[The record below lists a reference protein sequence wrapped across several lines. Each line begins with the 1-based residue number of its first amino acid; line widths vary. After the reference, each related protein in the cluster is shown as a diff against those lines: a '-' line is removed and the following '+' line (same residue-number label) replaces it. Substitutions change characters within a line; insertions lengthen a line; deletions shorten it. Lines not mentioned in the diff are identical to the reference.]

1 VGGEDGGLVRVTKF
15 THSCL
20 RIESDGAVL
29 VVDPGVF
36 SEPRALTGADAVL
49 ITHEHVDHLDMDAV
63 GGAVARRPALRVYA
77 HADVL
82 PKLAAFREAVTT
94 VTAGEEFSAAGFTV
108 RAYGGQHAV
117 IYPEIPRIAN
127 LGYLISDGGTSVYTQ
142 GDSFAVPDGAPV
154 DTLFVP
160 LNAPWMKLAESIDF
174 VRAVQPRRAYATHD
188 GLLNERGATVSDG
201 HLERFSGTEY
211 AHLAPGT
218 TID

>member
-1 VGGEDGGLVRVTKF
+1 MRVTKF

-20 RIESDGAVL
+20 RIEGGDSVL
-29 VVDPGVF
+29 VVDPGAF
-36 SEPRALTGADAVL
+36 SEPAALTGADAVL
-49 ITHEHVDHLDMDAV
+49 ITHEHIDHLDVDAL
-63 GGAVARRPALRVYA
+63 GGAVARRPELRVYA

-82 PKLAAFREAVTT
+82 PKLDAFREVVTT
-94 VTAGEEFSAAGFTV
+94 VAAGQEFSAAGFTV
-108 RAYGGQHAV
+108 RAHGGQHAV

-127 LGYLISDGGTSVYTQ
+127 LGYLIADGETSVYTP
-142 GDSFAVPDGAPV
+142 GDSFTVPDDPV

-174 VRAVQPRRAYATHD
+174 VRAVQPRRAFATHD
-188 GLLNERGATVSDG
+188 GLLNERGAGISDG